1 MKPNKYVLDAEKVAE
16 DFLPMVKRIA
26 LDVHTALPHNVELD
40 DLIQEGLLALVDAL
54 KRYDPSRGVKLST
67 FLSLRVKGAM
77 YDYLRRLDWMPRS
90 RRRAIKCVERAI
102 VELSEIE
109 NELPTDERIAKYCGI
124 TTDAV
129 KKARM
134 DLAARQLLRLDAYLE
149 GHDLPSES
157 STEEAVYRE
166 ILKEHLELA
175 IRRLSE
181 REQLILSLR
190 FEKELNLREIALV
203 IGVTESR
210 VSQLLNA
217 ALAKLRKFLGFE
229 EEGV

>member
-1 MKPNKYVLDAEKVAE
+1 MKSNKYVLDVEKVAE

-26 LDVHTALPHNVELD
+26 LDIHATLPHNVELD

-67 FLSLRVKGAM
+67 FLALRVKGAM

-90 RRRAIKCVERAI
+90 RRHTVKCVEKAI
-102 VELSEIE
+102 MELSEIE
-109 NELPTDERIAKYCGI
+109 NEPPTDEHIAKYCGI
-124 TTDAV
+124 TADAV
-129 KKARM
+129 KRARM

-149 GHDLPSES
+149 DHDLPAES
-157 STEEAVYRE
+157 STEETVYRE

-175 IRRLSE
+175 IRKLSE
-181 REQLILSLR
+181 RERLILSLR
-190 FEKELNLREIALV
+190 FEKGLNLREIALV

-210 VSQLLNA
+210 VSQLLSA